1 MGKDGCLWMN
11 SEAIAI
17 IQVNYS
23 SLRTK
28 VLAVKEEGVGSG
40 QNLSLF

>member
-17 IQVNYS
+17 IQVSYS
-23 SLRTK
+23 SLRSK
-28 VLAVKEEGVGSG
+28 VLAVKVEWGVVRI
-40 QNLSLF
+40 